1 MSNNSIYTKEFGPVL
16 YALGDLS
23 GKPKYRVLVCDICEP
38 SCLFDDE
45 PVKVTLLIS
54 LPTGNFWSF
63 EFSVTPALET
73 TEHTYTINTHSYRFS
88 VPGINTEKLR
98 IAYSSC
104 NGSASETPAKKIV
117 PGRNAL
123 WEHMHE
129 MHKEESYHL
138 LIQGGDQLYADS
150 VWNDIPFLVEWK
162 TLPRSKQYVAEM
174 PQAVFDEI
182 RNYYFTCYMTY
193 WSRPHIR
200 EVLATIPSI
209 MIWDDHDIF
218 DGWGSWNKHYQSCP
232 VYQGIFKAAR
242 EAFFLFQRGE
252 NVSLD
257 LQTAGIVMTL
267 SHSVFIAPDL
277 RSERTRNQVMGKA
290 GWSWFDKCLQ
300 DIDLDKKHLVLISS
314 VPLATSHF
322 SALDPFLTGFPSFL
336 ARRLPKRLNP
346 KQFADDIHDQWRVP
360 AHRDEWLRMLNT
372 LLDFA
377 DRTQIQV
384 TTVSGEIHLGAR
396 STIKRNGTVIHQF
409 IASGIAHPPAPPSV
423 VWLCELLSKGVQD
436 ISDDID
442 IRMEYFFPSS
452 KRKYLRAR
460 NWLSLELHISNEI
473 ASHWHAESQEA
484 ITFKT

>member
-1 MSNNSIYTKEFGPVL
+1 MSYNSINTREFGPIL
-16 YALGDLS
+16 YALGDS
-23 GKPKYRVLVCDICEP
+23 SDKPKYRVLVCDIYEP
-38 SCLFDDE
+38 SCFFNGE
-45 PVKVTLLIS
+45 PVKPTLLKS
-54 LPTGNFWSF
+54 LSIGNFWSF

-73 TEHTYTINTHSYRFS
+73 TVHTYSINTRSYRFS
-88 VPGINTEKLR
+88 VPGIKTEKLR
-98 IAYSSC
+98 VAYSSC
-104 NGSASETPAKKIV
+104 NGSASESPSKKAF

-123 WEHMHE
+123 WEHMHQ
-129 MHKEESYHL
+129 MHDEESYHL

-150 VWNDIPFLVEWK
+150 VWDDIPFLAHWK
-162 TLPRSKQYVAEM
+162 TLPRSRQYVEEM
-174 PQAVFDEI
+174 PQAVFNEI
-182 RNYYFTCYMTY
+182 RNYYFSCYLTY
-193 WSRPHIR
+193 WSRHHIR
-200 EVLATIPSI
+200 KVLATIPSI

-252 NVSLD
+252 NAPLGQ
-257 LQTAGIVMTL
+257 QTAGMIMTL
-267 SHSVFIAPDL
+267 GHSVFLAPDL
-277 RSERTRNQVMGKA
+277 RSERSRNQVMGSS
-290 GWSWFDKCLQ
+290 GWSWFNKCLQ
-300 DIDLDKKHLVLISS
+300 DIDTRKKHLVLICS

-322 SALDPFLTGFPSFL
+322 SALDPFLTGFPSFI

-360 AHRDEWLRMLNT
+360 AHRDEWLKMLNV

-377 DRTQIQV
+377 DSTQTRV

-396 STIKRNGTVIHQF
+396 STIKRNDTVIHQF
-409 IASGIAHPPAPPSV
+409 IASGIAHPPAPPAI

-436 ISDDID
+436 ISKDID
-442 IRMEYFFPSS
+442 IRMEYFFQAG

-460 NWLSLELHISNEI
+460 NWLSIELDTTSKVS
-473 ASHWHAESQEA
+473 SHWHAENQES

>member
-98 IAYSSC
+98 NAYSSC

-200 EVLATIPSI
+200 EVMATIPSI
-209 MIWDDHDIF
+209 MIWYDHDIF

-252 NVSLD
+252 NVPLD

-377 DRTQIQV
+377 DRTQTQV

-442 IRMEYFFPSS
+442 IRMEYFFQSGR
-452 KRKYLRAR
+452 RKYLRAR